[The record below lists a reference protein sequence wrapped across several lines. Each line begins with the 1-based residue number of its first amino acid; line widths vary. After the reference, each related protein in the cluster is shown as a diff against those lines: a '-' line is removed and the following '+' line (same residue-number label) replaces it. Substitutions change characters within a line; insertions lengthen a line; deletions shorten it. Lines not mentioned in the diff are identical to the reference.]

1 MTKKTA
7 PVKQSL
13 KEKRHRL
20 TVDLDP
26 KLAYKFKM
34 LCVKN
39 HVTMNE
45 LIVRF
50 IEQLTEKPKE
60 E

>member
-1 MTKKTA
+1 MTEKK
-7 PVKQSL
+7 
-13 KEKRHRL
+13 HRL

-45 LIVRF
+45 IITRF
-50 IEQLTEKPKE
+50 IEQLTEIPKE
-60 E
+60 EKNGKIL